1 MREHTALCCYI
12 SQHVYSILENKC
24 NLIKVYLDKG
34 SQSDSPAPGF
44 VYMSPGALGHHGML
58 MVLIQDKGTIR
69 CGVWSW
75 RAVAHEGLERGSQ
88 IPYVRWAL
96 EESCAVLLMNPNEG
110 AITPEEHV
118 LQVWDQLLLNS
129 TAEQIAV
136 VAHGYGGLAFVHL
149 LCCRLEEIQQRKCA
163 VAFVD
168 SSHNLWHQPLK
179 PSGHDWIKPMMFVRV
194 HSVAVLRRFFP
205 PASTL
210 VKYHASNPSTSCS
223 ALCTTRSLSTGWT
236 LKKDAPQHKPE
247 LDLDVWKSVMRSQ
260 ASQNEKAKHREE
272 ETATEEE
279 DDDSP
284 IEASRTLV
292 DMWRQAGK
300 KVPENITDEQLE
312 TLAELT
318 TKSSKRKFLKYLAIK
333 EGYKKAN
340 KEKKEKKKADR
351 LTEVNKEEAG
361 RTVCLEE
368 AEEEGEGEP
377 KLRNTYLMQFW
388 TRSIDKALG
397 WRAAQAMQ
405 FGQPLVYDMSYD
417 QHMTRRELENTISQ
431 LMESEGWNRRSVDPF
446 HLHFCNLQPDGAY
459 KHELLKRYGQETWDR
474 LFITA
479 TSQRHVDTF
488 PREDLVYL
496 TADSPNT
503 LRTFDHSKVYII
515 GAMVDRSIQS
525 GVSLANAKRLNLST
539 ARLPLDE
546 YLHWEIGAKNLTL
559 DQMIRIML
567 MAKETGELGESS
579 GVCA

>member
-1 MREHTALCCYI
+1 
-12 SQHVYSILENKC
+12 
-24 NLIKVYLDKG
+24 
-34 SQSDSPAPGF
+34 
-44 VYMSPGALGHHGML
+44 
-58 MVLIQDKGTIR
+58 
-69 CGVWSW
+69 
-75 RAVAHEGLERGSQ
+75 
-88 IPYVRWAL
+88 
-96 EESCAVLLMNPNEG
+96 
-110 AITPEEHV
+110 
-118 LQVWDQLLLNS
+118 
-129 TAEQIAV
+129 
-136 VAHGYGGLAFVHL
+136 
-149 LCCRLEEIQQRKCA
+149 
-163 VAFVD
+163 
-168 SSHNLWHQPLK
+168 
-179 PSGHDWIKPMMFVRV
+179 MMFVRV
-194 HSVAVLRRFFP
+194 HSVAVLRRFLP

-210 VKYHASNPSTSCS
+210 VKYHVTNPSTSCS
-223 ALCTTRSLSTGWT
+223 AVCTSRCLSTGWT
-236 LKKDAPQHKPE
+236 LKKEAPQHKPE
-247 LDLDVWKSVMRSQ
+247 LDLDAWKSVMRSQ
-260 ASQNEKAKHREE
+260 ASQKEKAKHREE
-272 ETATEEE
+272 ETSTAEEEEE
-279 DDDSP
+279 DNSP
-284 IEASRTLV
+284 IEASRMLV

-300 KVPENITDEQLE
+300 KVPENITDEHLE

-333 EGYKKAN
+333 EGHKKAN
-340 KEKKEKKKADR
+340 KEKKEKKKAER

-361 RTVCLEE
+361 RTDGLED

-446 HLHFCNLQPDGAY
+446 HLHFCNLQPGGAY

-479 TSQRHVDTF
+479 TSQRHVDMF

-496 TADSPNT
+496 TADSPNV

-546 YLHWEIGAKNLTL
+546 FLHWEIGAKNLTL

-567 MAKETGELGESS
+567 TAKETGSWEKALEFVPKRKHDGFHQQRTKDSVQRSEKASTTVSAFRGNAEKIFVSKQRQKNLNTRVVQSKPTFRSENESS
-579 GVCA
+579 MSKLRIALRNKLEERGRVEHKRNWWEEE